1 MCFYL
6 ALFKHIP
13 SRKRGSR
20 NLLLFIPLTFGLFL
34 LRGNEDTPYDVCH
47 CMAYPITKAKAE
59 KMVLEANGTEVTDNP
74 RPRVD
79 VNGGIKPDI

>member
-6 ALFKHIP
+6 AQLKYIP

-20 NLLLFIPLTFGLFL
+20 DSLLFILLTFGLFL

-47 CMAYPITKAKAE
+47 GMAYPITKAKAE
-59 KMVLEANGTEVTDNP
+59 KMVLKANGTEVTDNP
-74 RPRVD
+74 RPHVD
-79 VNGGIKPDI
+79 VDGGIKPDI